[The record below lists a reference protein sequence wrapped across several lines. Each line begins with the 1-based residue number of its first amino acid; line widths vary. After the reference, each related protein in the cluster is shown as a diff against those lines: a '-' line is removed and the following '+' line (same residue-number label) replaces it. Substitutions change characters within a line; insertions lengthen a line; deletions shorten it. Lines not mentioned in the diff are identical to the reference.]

1 MKKIFGLITSLILAF
16 TLIHADSNVNTDRS
30 DSYTLWMNQK
40 MVTIYEQFL
49 TDSITEETSI
59 YFSSLVEILREK
71 DVDGAIDFLSEL
83 NIPYAINQVFVDRP
97 DSKLMDANIKFYNGE
112 WGVKLDVQEKIHK
125 EMILNLQESLKIAG
139 FYVPRNGLLTAETNR
154 AVLRFRMFHPGL
166 SGGKAVDTDL
176 IETLKEYNRDRII
189 AEPLEM
195 LVLVNK
201 KTNLAARFKPESIVH
216 ADVTQKYG
224 NTSVSDVIHSDLKR
238 MFEDARKAGHILYL
252 SSGYRD
258 YDFQES
264 LFSQGVR
271 KNGYAY
277 TNRFIAVPG
286 QSEHQTGLAVD
297 ITAKSVSLGLTATF
311 DGTKE
316 YEWLMEHAYEYGF
329 ILRYPEGK
337 EAITGY
343 GYEPWHYRYVGSAT
357 IARYIMEEEITL
369 EEYLKSH

>member
-1 MKKIFGLITSLILAF
+1 
-16 TLIHADSNVNTDRS
+16 
-30 DSYTLWMNQK
+30 
-40 MVTIYEQFL
+40 
-49 TDSITEETSI
+49 
-59 YFSSLVEILREK
+59 
-71 DVDGAIDFLSEL
+71 
-83 NIPYAINQVFVDRP
+83 
-97 DSKLMDANIKFYNGE
+97 
-112 WGVKLDVQEKIHK
+112 
-125 EMILNLQESLKIAG
+125 
-139 FYVPRNGLLTAETNR
+139 
-154 AVLRFRMFHPGL
+154 MFHPGL

>member
-1 MKKIFGLITSLILAF
+1 
-16 TLIHADSNVNTDRS
+16 
-30 DSYTLWMNQK
+30 
-40 MVTIYEQFL
+40 
-49 TDSITEETSI
+49 
-59 YFSSLVEILREK
+59 
-71 DVDGAIDFLSEL
+71 
-83 NIPYAINQVFVDRP
+83 
-97 DSKLMDANIKFYNGE
+97 
-112 WGVKLDVQEKIHK
+112 
-125 EMILNLQESLKIAG
+125 
-139 FYVPRNGLLTAETNR
+139 
-154 AVLRFRMFHPGL
+154 
-166 SGGKAVDTDL
+166 
-176 IETLKEYNRDRII
+176 
-189 AEPLEM
+189 
-195 LVLVNK
+195 
-201 KTNLAARFKPESIVH
+201 
-216 ADVTQKYG
+216 
-224 NTSVSDVIHSDLKR
+224 